1 MGLFFFGKTDPDEV
15 SSAPRADCVLC
26 NSDGGRLLW
35 KGAYWRAITPDDP
48 SLPGVVRLVLNR
60 HCSELTQIS
69 KVEQTQLF
77 KLLIAIEKSMRSVL
91 RPEKI
96 NIASL
101 GNQVAH
107 LHWHIV
113 PRWQD
118 DPFFPDSI
126 WSPQRRDNAPAEL
139 DDRQQRA
146 QIVFAELPTLC
157 SKTIY

>member
-1 MGLFFFGKTDPDEV
+1 MGLFFLGKTDPDEP
-15 SSAPRADCVLC
+15 SSAPRADCPLC
-26 NSDGGRLLW
+26 TSDGGRLLW

-48 SLPGVVRLVLNR
+48 ALPGFVRLVLNR
-60 HCSELTQIS
+60 HCTELTQIATI
-69 KVEQTQLF
+69 EQTQLF

-91 RPEKI
+91 RPDKI

-107 LHWHIV
+107 LHWHII
-113 PRWQD
+113 PRWHD

-126 WSPQRRDNAPAEL
+126 WSPQRRDEASAER

-146 QIVFAELPTLC
+146 QLLFAELPTLC